1 MTPIRML
8 RTALAAASAMM
19 LLAGTAQAADGMDV
33 ASAKTIYSQG
43 AKADYLAGY
52 HMKKKVA
59 DCSTCHPNDK
69 VSQKSTRNAPL
80 ATVPTKVSA
89 RRTWPPVRRSALTPG
104 ICPLIP
110 AQPATADTKP
120 RLPIATT
127 ATFSTCR

>member
-69 VSQKSTRNAPL
+69 VTDAQSRNAPL

-110 AQPATADTKP
+110 AQRATADTKP

>member
-8 RTALAAASAMM
+8 QTALAAASAMM

-69 VSQKSTRNAPL
+69 VTDAQTEIDK
-80 ATVPTKVSA
+80 KCA
-89 RRTWPPVRRSALTPG
+89 RPESR
-104 ICPLIP
+104 
-110 AQPATADTKP
+110 
-120 RLPIATT
+120 
-127 ATFSTCR
+127 

>member
-69 VSQKSTRNAPL
+69 VTDSQSEIDKKC
-80 ATVPTKVSA
+80 ATCHGSYESLGKKDMAAGQKISA
-89 RRTWPPVRRSALTPG
+89 HAHC
-104 ICPLIP
+104 CPN
-110 AQPATADTKP
+110 
-120 RLPIATT
+120 
-127 ATFSTCR
+127 